1 MPSTPREWL
10 DHLVARLDARWYGEL
25 QAFDAYYNGDQTLA
39 FATRKFRDAYGS
51 LFKALTDNWMPI
63 VVDSSVERLRVQ
75 GFRFGTSQQADQD
88 AWDIWQANGLDGE
101 SNMVHT
107 EAVKLGWAYWM
118 VQPNGE
124 LPRITAEHPSQVI
137 VQCAPGDRRQRL
149 AAVKKWVD
157 GEFIYANV
165 YLPDRVVKYR
175 TTSRLLRLERGERR
189 WQTIGAASNPLGV
202 VPVVPVP
209 NNPSMLHGGRS
220 DLAGGPIRIQD
231 AINKLL
237 ADMLIGSEYQAYPQR
252 VLLGVDVPRDAAGDP
267 IPNADLKASQSHL
280 WFFPDKDSKAF
291 QFDAAD
297 LDNFRKAIDGL
308 VRDLTAQTRTP
319 PHYVAGQIVNASGD
333 ALKAAET
340 GLVSKV
346 RDKMDPFGEAHEEAM
361 RLAFLSIDRGDP
373 RAQATDAEVIWRDPE
388 SRSQAE
394 TVDAAVK
401 LASIGVPQEM
411 LWERIGMSP
420 QEIDR
425 AKQLQESDALLGAL
439 NAGQPAVAASN
450 GALPPE
456 AAPVPPA
463 G

>member
-1 MPSTPREWL
+1 MPTPAEWR
-10 DHLVARLDARWYGEL
+10 DQLVTRLDARWAEL
-25 QAFDAYYNGDQTLA
+25 QVFDAYYEGDHALA
-39 FATRKFRDAYGS
+39 FATRKFREVYGS
-51 LFKALTDNWMPI
+51 LFRALTDNWMPI

-75 GFRFGTSQQADQD
+75 GIRFGSNQQADSD
-88 AWDIWQANGLDGE
+88 AWAIWQANGLDAE

-118 VQPNGE
+118 VQPNGDV
-124 LPRITAEHPSQVI
+124 PKITAEHPSQVI
-137 VQCAPGDRRQRL
+137 VATEPGDRRKRV
-149 AAVKKWVD
+149 AAVKKWGD
-157 GEFIYANV
+157 GGYIYANV
-165 YLPDRVVKYR
+165 YLPDRIVKYR
-175 TTSRLLRLERGERR
+175 TNRQLLQLVDRERR
-189 WQTIGAASNPLGV
+189 WETLGAASNPLGV
-202 VPVVPVP
+202 VPIVPVP

-220 DLAGGPIRIQD
+220 DLAGGAIRVQD

-252 VLLGVDVPRDAAGDP
+252 VLLGVDTPRDAQGNPVKNADMASGASRLWN
-267 IPNADLKASQSHL
+267 IPNENAR
-280 WFFPDKDSKAF
+280 AF

-297 LDNFRKAIDGL
+297 LNNFRNAIDGL

-346 RDKMDPFGEAHEEAM
+346 RDKMDPFGEAHEEMM
-361 RLAFLSIDRGDP
+361 RLAFRAIDRTDE
-373 RAQATDAEVIWRDPE
+373 RAEATDAEVIWRDPE

-401 LASIGVPQEM
+401 LASIGVPPEV
-411 LWERIGMSP
+411 LWEKVGFSP

-425 AKQLQESDALLGAL
+425 MKSMQETDALL
-439 NAGQPAVAASN
+439 NATLPQPFGPVLPEVAVTNGGQ
-450 GALPPE
+450 
-456 AAPVPPA
+456 
-463 G
+463 

>member
-1 MPSTPREWL
+1 
-10 DHLVARLDARWYGEL
+10 
-25 QAFDAYYNGDQTLA
+25 
-39 FATRKFRDAYGS
+39 
-51 LFKALTDNWMPI
+51 
-63 VVDSSVERLRVQ
+63 
-75 GFRFGTSQQADQD
+75 
-88 AWDIWQANGLDGE
+88 
-101 SNMVHT
+101 
-107 EAVKLGWAYWM
+107 
-118 VQPNGE
+118 
-124 LPRITAEHPSQVI
+124 
-137 VQCAPGDRRQRL
+137 
-149 AAVKKWVD
+149 
-157 GEFIYANV
+157 
-165 YLPDRVVKYR
+165 
-175 TTSRLLRLERGERR
+175 
-189 WQTIGAASNPLGV
+189 
-202 VPVVPVP
+202 
-209 NNPSMLHGGRS
+209 
-220 DLAGGPIRIQD
+220 
-231 AINKLL
+231 
-237 ADMLIGSEYQAYPQR
+237 MLIGSEYQAYPQR
-252 VLLGVDVPRDAAGDP
+252 VLLGVTPPSYPVGHELAGQQ

-280 WFFPDKDSKAF
+280 WYFPDKDSKAF

-425 AKQLQESDALLGAL
+425 AKQLQEADALLRAL
-439 NAGQPAVAASN
+439 APPAPEPGTVEEN
-450 GALPPE
+450 GSGPAPRERPG
-456 AAPVPPA
+456 PVPT
-463 G
+463 